1 MMTED
6 ANADL
11 IDSCW
16 EEASE
21 ALSGLGNGGH
31 AVLNTA
37 NGALD
42 TVWDRYIFEKAETFG
57 GAEIGYARALSAS
70 ILARLLN
77 VDYVGLASA
86 TGTVTPISGD
96 ERLDAELGRAS
107 QDTLNT
113 FAEGLLGPEEV
124 GGRLVYA
131 QPILLESPIPVGAVL
146 IATGE
151 PLTSEQQRLL
161 QGALRHLDTR
171 MSLAEQLLRFR
182 TENHELR
189 FENKTL
195 KGESVAP
202 EPVKRTRLDRAPE
215 DFSQAVDE
223 FASSV
228 PRLDLF
234 RIELPMT
241 HFDEFC
247 GNFDSLTDR
256 YLSLLENA
264 PHLFLDVPSSIDAK
278 DESKLAAP
286 YFRLLEVMGSLRIAT
301 RLMFQANAE
310 DLAPYA
316 AEGRAPTFAD
326 LTRFAKQRTED
337 ETTERILEI
346 MNDEGEDEEL
356 DALYARSHPY
366 EFRAANIGEVFA
378 LLALHRTVMNTM
390 PESVHELREKVLQA
404 LPKYQAARA
413 FLLSYDRFEDLPLQ
427 GVIRFQLPDSEK
439 LLLQR
444 ENAPAFGTLLWALR
458 QET

>member
-1 MMTED
+1 MTNID

-16 EEASE
+16 HETSGV
-21 ALSGLGNGGH
+21 LSDLDGDDH
-31 AVLNTA
+31 AVLNIA

-42 TVWDRYIFEKAETFG
+42 TVWDRFIFEKAETFG

-86 TGTVTPISGD
+86 TGSITPASGD
-96 ERLDAELGRAS
+96 EQLDAELSRAG

-113 FAEGLLGPEEV
+113 FAEGLLGPEKV
-124 GGRLVYA
+124 AGHLVYA
-131 QPILLESPIPVGAVL
+131 QPILLESPVPVGAVL

-189 FENKTL
+189 FEIKTL

-202 EPVKRTRLDRAPE
+202 EPVKRHRLDRAP
-215 DFSQAVDE
+215 DGFSQAVDD

-228 PRLDLF
+228 PLLELF
-234 RIELPMT
+234 QVELPMT

-247 GNFDSLTDR
+247 SNFDSLTDR
-256 YLSLLENA
+256 YLTLLEEA

-286 YFRLLEVMGSLRIAT
+286 YFRLLEVMGSLRLAA
-301 RLMFQANAE
+301 RLMYQADTE

-326 LTRFAKQRTED
+326 LTRFAKQRAAD

-366 EFRAANIGEVFA
+366 EFRVANIGEVFA

-390 PESVHELREKVLQA
+390 PERVQKLREKVLLA
-404 LPKYQAARA
+404 LPKYQAAKA

-427 GVIRFQLPDSEK
+427 GAIRYQLPDSEK

-458 QET
+458 QED